1 LPTDNNH
8 LRNFLIHTSLYLLA
22 MSHESPF
29 TMQSPNFTRSYTYQ
43 FKPYASG
50 NSQMN
55 PLFQQTADKPP
66 HERNKHVQ
74 ESRPSDHQMLNPDS
88 QVDWIMDTLQQETS
102 KHNETR
108 MILQSSRQTNVQLE
122 RLLYQERSFNH
133 SLRVNAQDA
142 EIRRITAES
151 RARAYEQQ
159 AVSTQGHCYI
169 C

>member
-1 LPTDNNH
+1 
-8 LRNFLIHTSLYLLA
+8 

-29 TMQSPNFTRSYTYQ
+29 TVQSPSFPRSHTYQ
-43 FKPYASG
+43 FKPYAPG

-55 PLFQQTADKPP
+55 PLFQQTADKFP

-74 ESRPSDHQMLNPDS
+74 ESRPKDHQTLNSDS

-108 MILQSSRQTNVQLE
+108 MILQSSREKTVQLE

-133 SLRVNAQDA
+133 TLRVNAQEA
-142 EIRRITAES
+142 EIRRITAENK
-151 RARAYEQQ
+151 ARAYEQQ
-159 AVSTQGHCYI
+159 AVRTQGHYYMC
-169 C
+169 